1 LPDEN
6 GSISA
11 KRRAHLNASV
21 SVAGITGEGTQLM
34 ELDQIVAP
42 LNIYIVA
49 IVPGVAML
57 AAWQIGRRMGRRLR
71 VREGV
76 RPSKF
81 DDASIG
87 LLTLLLAFSFGTSI
101 AKHDQRQL
109 AVVADA
115 NAIGDFY
122 TCASLVKEPSR
133 TKLQAVIR
141 QYAQLRLDLSSR
153 RPRAGDLEAALGKF
167 DRMHDQMTTLVGQAL
182 SDGTPI
188 AVSLANSL
196 NNVSS
201 NQASRLAAYRDR
213 LPTSIVLLLYAC
225 AIVTALLIGREQGVE
240 GTTDAAGTVCFI
252 LLVSL
257 AVYVTLDLN
266 RPGSGLIRVRQEPIE
281 QLLSS
286 KPIQ

>member
-1 LPDEN
+1 
-6 GSISA
+6 
-11 KRRAHLNASV
+11 
-21 SVAGITGEGTQLM
+21 M